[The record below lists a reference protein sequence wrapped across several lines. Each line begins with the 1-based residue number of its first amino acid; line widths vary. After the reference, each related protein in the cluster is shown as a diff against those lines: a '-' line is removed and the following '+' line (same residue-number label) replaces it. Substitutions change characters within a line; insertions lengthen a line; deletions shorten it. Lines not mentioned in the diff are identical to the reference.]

1 MVSRASFRRLCS
13 YAALALLALACATAG
28 CARDKPPA
36 GAVGAAASTVVPA
49 ANLLAAGAQPGR
61 SDPAC
66 AAPIES
72 PQARVLLRQARGEV
86 KVGILAGL
94 KDSDDANLSHLRAL
108 AGELVR
114 RGAEVLI
121 ADGDLGDHGDAQAA
135 LLGVLTAT
143 GLPVLAVAGNR
154 ESRGEL
160 DAVEADLRRRGAR
173 IIDLSRS
180 RIVDLGDA
188 LVVGL
193 AGTFD
198 RRQAREE
205 GACVYVQR
213 DVDAVAAAL
222 EKLASGPA
230 PAILVAA
237 VPPRGNG
244 LSALDVSEGQNT
256 GDPRLTPLLRAKR
269 APFGV
274 FGQVWEAG
282 GRAIDGAGKPVAPL
296 VFSEQLYVNPGAADH
311 TPWPMSD
318 GTTQKG
324 LAALLTVR
332 GRKAAVEFV
341 RAPAPPPLPAPE
353 PQPAAQ
359 AEP

>member
-1 MVSRASFRRLCS
+1 MQPAPSVSPL
-13 YAALALLALACATAG
+13 TG
-28 CARDKPPA
+28 
-36 GAVGAAASTVVPA
+36 
-49 ANLLAAGAQPGR
+49 GAQPGR

-66 AAPIES
+66 VAPFDA
-72 PQARVLLRQARGEV
+72 PQARLALRPASGELKLGV
-86 KVGILAGL
+86 LAGL
-94 KDSDDANLSHLRAL
+94 KDSDDANLTHLRAL
-108 AGELVR
+108 TAELMR
-114 RGAEVLI
+114 RGATVLI

-135 LLGVLTAT
+135 LLGVLTTT
-143 GLPVLAVAGNR
+143 GLPVLALAGNR
-154 ESRGEL
+154 ENRGEL

-173 IIDLSRS
+173 IVDLSHA

-213 DVDAVAAAL
+213 DVDALAAML
-222 EKLASGPA
+222 ERLSAGSV

-244 LSALDVSEGQNT
+244 PLALDVSEGQNT
-256 GDPRLTPLLRAKR
+256 GDPRLSPLLALKR

-282 GRAIDGAGKPVAPL
+282 GRAIDGAGKPVAPRT
-296 VFSEQLYVNPGAADH
+296 FADQLYLNPGAADQ

-318 GTTQKG
+318 GTTQAG

-341 RAPAPPPLPAPE
+341 SAPPGLPPSR
-353 PQPAAQ
+353 
-359 AEP
+359 